1 MDCARTVQ
9 TRSHIKSYS
18 LQGMVKAPVGGR
30 RPNVFAVADQFDSDL
45 DNVAMS
51 KYGMKV
57 SGLVICATSF

>member
-1 MDCARTVQ
+1 MDCARRAQ
-9 TRSHIKSYS
+9 IQSHIRSYS

-30 RPNVFAVADQFDSDL
+30 RPNIFAVADQFDSDL

-57 SGLVICATSF
+57 GELLNCAASF